1 MPTFLRTSLL
11 ALLLFCL
18 ASSAA
23 SAQALPGATRFSVD
37 GAAGYTAI
45 HANAGPGVCGCF
57 YMTGASGELAFK
69 NSRRTSFV
77 VNFGR
82 TEQPNVSNIGED
94 LKLYTLLEGARYTLN
109 TEGRFSPFGEALV
122 GVSHTASNFEVY
134 KSTNAAAL
142 LFGGGLD
149 VRLSRRISVRPV
161 EAGWLF
167 TTHLNNVNNF
177 QNQIRLSGGLVFHLH
192 RAEWD

>member
-1 MPTFLRTSLL
+1 MPNTLRTSLIV
-11 ALLLFCL
+11 LLFLCC
-18 ASSAA
+18 SSILT
-23 SAQALPGATRFSVD
+23 SAQALPGASRFSID
-37 GAAGYTAI
+37 AAAGYTAI

-94 LKLYTLLEGARYTLN
+94 LKLYTVLEGARYTLN
-109 TEGRFSPFGEALV
+109 NDGRFSPFGEALV

-134 KSTNAAAL
+134 KSTNAPAL

-149 VRLSRRISVRPV
+149 VRLGRHFSLRPV

-177 QNQIRLSGGLVFHLH
+177 QNQIRLSGGLVFHLRH
-192 RAEWD
+192 AAWD